1 MNAKPT
7 CKPNNA
13 VSSQLL
19 HTKAETRRKQALA
32 SLSIKTY
39 TNNIYTLKCPFYQH
53 TPILQTKTNVAKPD
67 EQVILIIIIIN
78 KLKKPLNAAVAEDV
92 MISNLRISGE
102 VTNDTC
108 IQDGGR
114 DGELKRQF
122 YVLKNNTR
130 LC

>member
-1 MNAKPT
+1 MLSRHVNLITQFQASCYTQKL
-7 CKPNNA
+7 K
-13 VSSQLL
+13 
-19 HTKAETRRKQALA
+19 TRRKQALA
-32 SLSIKTY
+32 NLSIKTY
-39 TNNIYTLKCPFYQH
+39 TNSIYTLKYPFYQH

-78 KLKKPLNAAVAEDV
+78 KLKKPLNSEVAEDV

-108 IQDGGR
+108 IQDGGC

-122 YVLKNNTR
+122 CFEK
-130 LC
+130 